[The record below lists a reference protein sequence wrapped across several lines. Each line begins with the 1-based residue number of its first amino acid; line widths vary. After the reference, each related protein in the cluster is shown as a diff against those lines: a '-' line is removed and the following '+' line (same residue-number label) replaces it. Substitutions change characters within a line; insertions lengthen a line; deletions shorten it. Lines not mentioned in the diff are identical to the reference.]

1 MAKFSKFIVAA
12 AASLALGAAQADTV
26 IDLFNGTQGPAGS
39 TSSTVDGNMYYA
51 AQYGPDNTVAGLY
64 REIGVERTGGGNP
77 GGSTSINVGAGS
89 LFWSVGAGTEG
100 RAVVRW
106 DGAVNSG
113 GNIINPASP
122 TGNGVG
128 AGLSG
133 QLTSTVSNGLGIGLG
148 AADFFQFN
156 VDFSDLDFT
165 FWLELYDVNG
175 NSSKLR
181 FEAQSHFNSTSTP
194 IPVAAF
200 IGLCAGGP
208 FEFGDAGDVGVP
220 FVDAANNDVIAG
232 ACSSGAFDI
241 GHLGAIQFI
250 MESNPG
256 VAGSVDLGLSAVRV
270 VPEPGALALVGLGLL
285 GAAGAG
291 FRRRRAA

>member
-26 IDLFNGTQGPAGS
+26 IDLFNGSQGPTGS
-39 TSSTVDGNMYYA
+39 TSNTVDGNMYYA
-51 AQYGPDNTVAGLY
+51 AQYGPDNSVAGLY
-64 REIGVERTGGGNP
+64 REIGVERTGGVNP
-77 GGSTSINVGAGS
+77 AGQTSINVGAGS

-106 DGAVNSG
+106 DGATNSG
-113 GNIINPASP
+113 GNFTSTGA

-128 AGLSG
+128 PGTSG
-133 QLTSTVSNGLGIGLG
+133 QLTSTVSNGLGIGFG

-156 VDFSDLDFT
+156 VDFSDLNFT

-181 FEAQSHFNSTSTP
+181 FEAQSHFAEVSKA

-208 FEFGDAGDVGVP
+208 FEFGDAGDVGLP
-220 FVDAANNDVIAG
+220 FVDAANNDVIGG

-291 FRRRRAA
+291 ARRRRTV